1 MMDEFVECPY
11 CGFKS
16 KTVNGIKKH
25 IRHAH
30 DMNTCPVCG
39 LRTKNLAMHLSR
51 RNDKAHKRAYA
62 VLGSVNTRHSK
73 RLKEIRKEIFGE

>member
-1 MMDEFVECPY
+1 MIDEFVECPY

-39 LRTKNLAMHLSR
+39 VRTKNLAMHLSR
-51 RNDKAHKRAYA
+51 RNDRAHKRAYA
-62 VLGSVNTRHSK
+62 VLGSINTRHSK
-73 RLKEIRKEIFGE
+73 KLREIRKEVLGE

>member
-1 MMDEFVECPY
+1 MTDDLVECPY

-51 RNDKAHKRAYA
+51 RNDKAHKKAYA
-62 VLGSVNTRHSK
+62 VLGSVCARHSK
-73 RLKEIRKEIFGE
+73 RLREVRKEVFGE

>member
-1 MMDEFVECPY
+1 MTDDLVECPY

-62 VLGSVNTRHSK
+62 VLGSVGARHSK
-73 RLKEIRKEIFGE
+73 RLREVRKEIFGE